1 MRTANSRIP
10 CVSFPTG
17 FTPLDS
23 KLFYNL
29 NVGQRLNNLTW
40 TIAKINQWHFNSHYL
55 IAIAVTN
62 TSLLT
67 RFYLI
72 VCKFRSFWL
81 EWNGMLSGSV
91 LQTNIVNQIII
102 RKPINNCRTQLVFK
116 CQPAIICAHVKNDWK
131 LQGINNHG
139 SITPKSPY
147 SALWRADSPIYC

>member
-10 CVSFPTG
+10 YGSFPPR
-17 FTPLDS
+17 FTPLNS
-23 KLFYNL
+23 KLFYNF

-40 TIAKINQWHFNSHYL
+40 TIAKINQWNFNSHYL
-55 IAIAVTN
+55 IAMAVTN

-72 VCKFRSFWL
+72 ICKFRSFWL

-131 LQGINNHG
+131 LQGINSHERT
-139 SITPKSPY
+139 IQRRPY
-147 SALWRADSPIYC
+147 PARRWASSSIYC

>member
-10 CVSFPTG
+10 YGSFPPR
-17 FTPLDS
+17 FTPLNS
-23 KLFYNL
+23 KLFYNF

-40 TIAKINQWHFNSHYL
+40 TIAKINQWNFNSHYL
-55 IAIAVTN
+55 IAMAVTN

-72 VCKFRSFWL
+72 ICKFRSFWL

-116 CQPAIICAHVKNDWK
+116 CQPAIICAHVKNNWK
-131 LQGINNHG
+131 LQGISSHERT
-139 SITPKSPY
+139 IQRRPY
-147 SALWRADSPIYC
+147 PARRWASSSIYC